1 MKRDIKKI
9 VSEMTLEEKAG
20 MCSGED
26 FWCLKAVERLGIPQV
41 MVSDGPHGLRK
52 QEEEAD
58 HLGINESVKSVC
70 FPAACATAS
79 SWDVEMLEDMGK
91 TLGEECQAE
100 NLSILLGPAAN
111 IKRSPLCGRNFE
123 YFSEDPYLTGKMA
136 SAHIKGVQSQD
147 VGTSMKHFAVNNQ
160 EYNRMSSSSNLS
172 ERALREIYLTGFEM
186 AVKEARP
193 KTLMCS
199 YNKINGIYAAEN
211 KHLLTEILREEWG
224 FDGYVM
230 TDWGAVNDRVEGIR
244 AGLDLEMPASGGVND
259 ARIAAAVR
267 DGSLDEALLDQTV
280 ENILKVIFS
289 YVDHRHPEAVF
300 DREAD
305 HKKAIAY
312 AADSAVLL
320 KNNGILPLDTS
331 QKVVYIGEFAEKP
344 RFQGGGSSHINCS
357 RVTSAL
363 ESAKEKGRNVTYVKG
378 FPSDQDE
385 LDEKELKAAVEAA
398 KAADIA
404 VIFAGLPDVIESEGY
419 DRVNMDLPVCQNRV
433 IAEVVKIQPNTVVV
447 LHNGSP
453 VEVPWEKDTAA
464 ILEMYLGGQ
473 GVGEACDQLLYGE
486 VNPSG
491 RLAETFPYRV
501 QDNPSYLNFPGDGKN
516 VNYGEDI
523 FVGYRYYEAKKLPV
537 RWAFGHGLSYT
548 SFAYGNLRLSSENM
562 ADHDTV
568 TVSVDVT
575 NTGNVFG
582 KEVVQLYVADKNG
595 TLQRPVKE
603 LKGFAKLSL
612 APGETKTAVITL
624 CARALSFYH
633 EELHDWYAPSGT
645 YEILVGHASDDIR
658 VSCELKFDTAKIL
671 PFEVTGATT
680 IGELMNDPRT
690 AQAMG
695 EMITKMMQSLGASPG
710 GQEERGEEGS
720 MGFDPEKMQA
730 MLYGMP
736 IKSLASFGGG
746 ELDVDVL
753 IKTFAQCLRSK
764 DGCVRDGKEKRT

>member
-1 MKRDIKKI
+1 MDRDIKKI
-9 VSEMTLEEKAG
+9 VSQMTLEEKAG
-20 MCSGED
+20 MCSGAD

-136 SAHIKGVQSQD
+136 AAQIKGVQSQD

-172 ERALREIYLTGFEM
+172 ERALREIYLTGFEI

-199 YNKINGIYAAEN
+199 YNKINGTYAAEN
-211 KHLLTEILREEWG
+211 KHLLTEILRDEWG

-230 TDWGAVNDRVEGIR
+230 TDWGAVNNRVEGIR

-267 DGSLDEALLDQTV
+267 EGSLAEALLDQTV

-305 HKKAIAY
+305 HKKAVAY

-320 KNNGILPLDTS
+320 KNSKVLPLDAS
-331 QKVVYIGEFAEKP
+331 QRIAYIGEFAEKP
-344 RFQGGGSSHINCS
+344 RYQGGGSSHINCS

-385 LDEKELKAAVEAA
+385 LNENELKAAVEAA
-398 KAADIA
+398 RAADIA

-419 DRVNMDLPVCQNRV
+419 DRANMDLPACQNRV
-433 IAEVVKIQPNTVVV
+433 IAEVVKVQPNTVVV

-453 VEVPWEKDTAA
+453 VEVPWEKDVAA

-473 GVGEACDQLLYGE
+473 GVGEACDRLLYGE

-523 FVGYRYYEAKKLPV
+523 FVGYRYYEAKQLPV

-562 ADHDTV
+562 TDHDTV
-568 TVSVDVT
+568 TVAVDVT
-575 NTGNVFG
+575 NTGKVFG

-595 TLQRPVKE
+595 TPQRPVKE
-603 LKGFAKLSL
+603 LKGFTKLSL
-612 APGETKTAVITL
+612 APGETKTAVMTL
-624 CARALSFYH
+624 CARDLSFYH

-658 VSCELKFDTAKIL
+658 VSCELKFETAKIL

-680 IGELMNDPRT
+680 IGELMNNPRT
-690 AQAMG
+690 AQVMG
-695 EMITKMMQSLGASPG
+695 EMITKMMQSLGASSG
-710 GQEERGEEGS
+710 GQEERGEEGT

-753 IKTFAQCLRSK
+753 IKAFAQCL
-764 DGCVRDGKEKRT
+764 